1 MGPLPFM
8 IIVNDLQHVAKFL
21 DPVVFADD
29 SNLFYSNRNINEIFE
44 IVNKELVKAIDWC
57 FANKLSVTKS

>member
-21 DPVVFADD
+21 DPVVFADTQT
-29 SNLFYSNRNINEIFE
+29 NINEIFE
-44 IVNKELVKAIDWC
+44 NVNKELVKAID
-57 FANKLSVTKS
+57 FANKLSVNKS

>member
-1 MGPLPFM
+1 M

-29 SNLFYSNRNINEIFE
+29 SNLFYSNRNKNEIFE